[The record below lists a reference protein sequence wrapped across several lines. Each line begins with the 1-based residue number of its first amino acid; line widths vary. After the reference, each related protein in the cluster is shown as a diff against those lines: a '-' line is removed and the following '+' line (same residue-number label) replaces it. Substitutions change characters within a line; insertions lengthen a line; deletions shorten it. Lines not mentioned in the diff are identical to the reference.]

1 MQNGEKT
8 SVRNLFIFILSRKEG
23 MVICRNAILV
33 SLPEENKTPVGLSR
47 QCDSTTKLNTVYSK
61 SVSMCEKTLVIG
73 SN

>member
-23 MVICRNAILV
+23 IVICRNAILV

-47 QCDSTTKLNTVYSK
+47 QYDSTMILNTVYSK
-61 SVSMCEKTLVIG
+61 SVSMCEKTLAIG
-73 SN
+73 AN